1 MTTTR
6 RLIAAALLSAALTT
20 TGAAGA
26 SAASSLPPAG
36 PDDGVRVSVEI
47 REREVPATPRVVV
60 VGEGPFVAGGT
71 VVVRGSGLAPHTEHE
86 VWLLSEP
93 VLLATV
99 TTDADGAFEVTVT
112 LPATTPPGEH
122 TIRVVAPSSGAEVV
136 SEPFEVV
143 APTGPT
149 EPTEPTEPTGPTSPG
164 DGGPG
169 TVDPGT
175 GPGTSAS
182 PPPGGL
188 ATTGAGLAAVA
199 VLAALAV
206 AAGVVLRR
214 RRPGS
219 AA

>member
-1 MTTTR
+1 VTTTR

-26 SAASSLPPAG
+26 TAASSLPPAG

-122 TIRVVAPSSGAEVV
+122 TIRVVAPSSGAAVV

-143 APTGPT
+143 APT
-149 EPTEPTEPTGPTSPG
+149 EPTEPTEPTGPTAPG